1 MCACSDG
8 FALSLRVAGK
18 RGGLK
23 EGRGEGEGGREGG
36 KGRWEREKA
45 ISREEEGRQPELNG
59 SELGFT

>member
-36 KGRWEREKA
+36 KGRWEREGNFKGRGRKA
-45 ISREEEGRQPELNG
+45 TRVEWQ
-59 SELGFT
+59 